1 MTTYEQDTLEYHMK
15 ERPGTAF
22 RDLSKVP
29 MKVIG
34 KRMKAQTESVMKEQ
48 PESEAITFYLLN
60 HAMHEIAQRVDP
72 DEPLGNLSQ
81 LVEYYHQ
88 VLAQKGS
95 RLFNYLMIICTR
107 ELRHYPTSSN
117 WDSGGYDTLLAKHGQ
132 ECVDFAAQI
141 RGSSQEALFNNDL
154 DLPVGKYL
162 DFLCDA
168 YNEITWSGAYGGE
181 NWGKCTQ
188 PLRDVVH
195 GESSIEMML
204 DVGFTLAHNNGPIF
218 NKGFQYHHYD
228 GNEMAKILDV
238 QRGGQIP
245 QLVKAGASSFVTE
258 VHEDLLKQ
266 IEHADLMTVKPWVNW
281 TMVEMLGA
289 LKKYPHEKQQVALN
303 FASDPDYI
311 AEMNTLVAKVQ
322 AKKDLDAA
330 EKSKAE
336 AMVFEVMPGVVL
348 EKVELVR

>member
-22 RDLSKVP
+22 RDLSEVP

-34 KRMKAQTESVMKEQ
+34 ARIKNATSATDKAQ
-48 PESEAITFYLLN
+48 PEEEAITFYLLN

-72 DEPLGNLSQ
+72 DEPLGKLEG

-88 VLAQKGS
+88 VLAYSGS

-107 ELRHYPTSSN
+107 ELRHFPTSSN
-117 WDSGGYDTLLAKHGQ
+117 WASGGMEVLLAKHGQ
-132 ECVDFAAQI
+132 KCIDFAEEI
-141 RGSSQEALFNNDL
+141 RHSSQEALFNNDL
-154 DLPVGKYL
+154 DMPVGKYL

-168 YNEITWSGAYGGE
+168 YNDITWSGAYGGE

-218 NKGFQYHHYD
+218 NKGFQYDHYNGD
-228 GNEMAKILDV
+228 EMATILDV

-245 QLVKAGASSFVTE
+245 QLVRSKDSKFVTTAHTAFLDE
-258 VHEDLLKQ
+258 
-266 IEHADLMTVKPWVNW
+266 IEEQDLMKVNPWINW

-289 LKKYPHEKQQVALN
+289 LKSYPYKKQSVAAEFGGN
-303 FASDPDYI
+303 ADYI
-311 AEMNTLVAKVQ
+311 AEMSTLTAKVQ

-330 EKSKAE
+330 EKAKAE
-336 AMVFEVMPGVVL
+336 ASVFEIMPGVVL
-348 EKVELVR
+348 KKVELVR